1 LYQKEIA
8 EPQKAPSQSIAS
20 HRKTGT
26 EWEIYAKLCKRLH
39 QLEDARDGF
48 RQCLDQKLSTS
59 ALLSIIEIYAN
70 ENSIIP
76 CLQSIVRMVACLDRT
91 FSEETYPSPIAAG
104 LFKLIRQ
111 NGLTKVQ
118 NALVAMNVNP
128 VTYKNL
134 S

>member
-1 LYQKEIA
+1 MTT
-8 EPQKAPSQSIAS
+8 
-20 HRKTGT
+20 HRKTGS
-26 EWEIYAKLCKRLH
+26 EWEVYAKLCKRLH
-39 QLEDARDGF
+39 QTEDARDGF

-76 CLQSIVRMVACLDRT
+76 CLQNIVRMVACLDRT

-128 VTYKNL
+128 ITYKNL